1 MGRFFGGTKAY
12 STVGNIEIVFFELGR
27 TALTPFDTLMAGWT
41 GGKTF
46 HSGFFRV
53 KPFIALP
60 ERRLWKWSPLG
71 GFPQGLDSFGFNN
84 FESLFRQF
92 MLECLLRN
100 AH

>member
-27 TALTPFDTLMAGWT
+27 TALTPFETLMAGWT

-71 GFPQGLDSFGFNN
+71 GFPQGLDSLGQ
-84 FESLFRQF
+84 SGTTAYAPP
-92 MLECLLRN
+92 LRVWLRG
-100 AH
+100 